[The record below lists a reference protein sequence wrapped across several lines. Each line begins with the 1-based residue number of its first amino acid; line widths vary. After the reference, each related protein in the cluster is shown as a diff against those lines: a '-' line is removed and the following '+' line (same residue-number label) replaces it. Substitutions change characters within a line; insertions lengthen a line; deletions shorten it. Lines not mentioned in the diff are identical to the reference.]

1 MSKSKVQ
8 EKIQEELSV
17 FLVELKK
24 KVSKEFSCDERE
36 VESIIDDMLEE
47 ASWWDW

>member
-1 MSKSKVQ
+1 MSKLI
-8 EKIQEELSV
+8 EERIEEELSV

-24 KVSKEFSCDERE
+24 KVSKEFSCKERE
-36 VESIIDDMLEE
+36 VESIIDNMLEE